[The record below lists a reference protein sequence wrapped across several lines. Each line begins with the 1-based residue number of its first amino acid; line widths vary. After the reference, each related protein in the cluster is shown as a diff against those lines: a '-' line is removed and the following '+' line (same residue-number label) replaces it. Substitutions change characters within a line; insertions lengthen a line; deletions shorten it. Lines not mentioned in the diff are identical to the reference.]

1 MSAMSVSL
9 PWYSSAEDYA
19 AILEMVPASESA
31 AALPYSDFVSY
42 LKTLESG
49 VALGGQLPMRI
60 EIKPAVI
67 KAWCEKNNTPICRKA
82 IADYAHVQM
91 IERLDSRNN

>member
-9 PWYSSAEDYA
+9 PWYSTEEDYV

-31 AALPYSDFVSY
+31 SALPYREFISY
-42 LKTLESG
+42 LETLESG

-60 EIKPAVI
+60 EITPGAI
-67 KAWCEKNNTPICRKA
+67 KAWCENNNTPVCRKA
-82 IADYAHVQM
+82 IADYAHMQM